1 MNFMSL
7 NEYLL
12 FILVPFSLLDHL
24 I

>member
-1 MNFMSL
+1 MNFMGL